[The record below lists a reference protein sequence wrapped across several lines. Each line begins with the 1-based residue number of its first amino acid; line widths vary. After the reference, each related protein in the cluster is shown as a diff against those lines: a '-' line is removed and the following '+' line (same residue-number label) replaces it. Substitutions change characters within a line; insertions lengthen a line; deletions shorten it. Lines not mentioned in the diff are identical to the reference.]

1 MKKNPKTPFT
11 PPSEFCPV
19 NCQDQYNN
27 LFTQNLPSA
36 VIARAQMPF
45 GIQKHALNTT

>member
-1 MKKNPKTPFT
+1 MKKNTKTPFT
-11 PPSEFCPV
+11 SPSEFYPM

-36 VIARAQMPF
+36 VIVRAQMPF
-45 GIQKHALNTT
+45 SIQKHALNKT